1 MTKRKALGSG
11 LDSLL
16 SSPGRFSQSPTQGD
30 SDSPSSIQVHKI
42 IRNRHQPRKI
52 FKEDEIKQLADS
64 IAQNGQISPIV
75 VRKIEDQFE
84 LIVGER
90 RWRATQL
97 LKKNTISAIV
107 IEADEKTSAILSIV
121 ENVQREDLNV
131 MEEAES
137 LKRLI
142 EEFSMNHEDVAR
154 YICKS
159 RTHVTNLIRLNDL
172 CDYAKEQLRMG
183 KINMGHARAVLTL
196 SESDQLRILKDA
208 VSNQLSVRAVENL
221 AKPRTD
227 KISNKNKD
235 PDTAILERQLSELLG
250 AKTVISQTKSG
261 GIISIKYNSIDEL
274 QGIIEKIRKTQKK

>member
-1 MTKRKALGSG
+1 
-11 LDSLL
+11 
-16 SSPGRFSQSPTQGD
+16 
-30 SDSPSSIQVHKI
+30 
-42 IRNRHQPRKI
+42 
-52 FKEDEIKQLADS
+52 
-64 IAQNGQISPIV
+64 
-75 VRKIEDQFE
+75 
-84 LIVGER
+84 
-90 RWRATQL
+90 
-97 LKKNTISAIV
+97 
-107 IEADEKTSAILSIV
+107 
-121 ENVQREDLNV
+121 

-227 KISNKNKD
+227 KISNKNIG
-235 PDTAILERQLSELLG
+235 P
-250 AKTVISQTKSG
+250 
-261 GIISIKYNSIDEL
+261 
-274 QGIIEKIRKTQKK
+274 